1 MRLFANAGYRFI
13 EARRKAYIASAAAL
27 AIALVAMAANV
38 ALTGSWQNYGVDFT
52 GGSLVQVRFEE
63 PLEASELRTALGG
76 ADSPPI
82 TTIGS
87 EDNEFVIRAPL
98 AEDRGVEAVSIE
110 MREQIQGAFPG
121 RVFEVVRTELVGPK
135 IGAEL
140 QQKAALAILFSFVLT
155 LLYLAIRFEFRFGVA
170 AVIATVHD
178 SLITLGFL
186 AAFRVEIALP
196 TVAAILTIIGY
207 SLNDTIVVFDR
218 VRENLNKK
226 GGRRE
231 DPVAL
236 VNRSINET
244 LPRTVLTSGTTLVVL
259 MALLIFGG
267 AVIRDFTTVLI
278 LGVVVGTY
286 SSIFVASPAL
296 LEIQKR
302 WGAKDLV
309 EPGGGGGEGRPVGK
323 TPPERPAASKKK
335 HRGPRKGRRAAGVRA

>member
-1 MRLFANAGYRFI
+1 MRLFGNARYRFI
-13 EARRKAYIASAAAL
+13 EARRKAYVFSAVVL
-27 AIALVAMAANV
+27 VIALVSMVANIV
-38 ALTGSWQNYGVDFT
+38 LIGSWQNYGVDFT

-63 PLEASELRTALGG
+63 AMDAAELRSALGG
-76 ADSPPI
+76 AQAPPI
-82 TTIGS
+82 TSIGS
-87 EDNEFVIRAPL
+87 EGNEFVIRAPL
-98 AEDRGVEAVSIE
+98 AEDREVEAVALEI
-110 MREQIQGAFPG
+110 RGQIQGAFPNSDI
-121 RVFEVVRTELVGPK
+121 EVVRTELVGPK

-140 QQKAALAILFSFVLT
+140 QQKAALAILFSFALT
-155 LLYLAIRFEFRFGVA
+155 LVYLAIRFEFRFGVA

-186 AAFRVEIALP
+186 ALFRVEIALP

-218 VRENLNKK
+218 VRENLNAK

-244 LPRTVLTSGTTLVVL
+244 LPRTVLTSGTTLGVL

-278 LGVVVGTY
+278 LGVLVGTY

-296 LEIQKR
+296 LEIQRR
-302 WGAKDLV
+302 WGTKDLV
-309 EPGGGGGEGRPVGK
+309 EAQRGGPRGPVSG
-323 TPPERPAASKKK
+323 TPPSRRPRKKK
-335 HRGPRKGRRAAGVRA
+335 RGRKGRRVAGARA